1 MRPVPDNRRTPP
13 VRLVRV
19 VDGVRTGLHKLT
31 RKMVP
36 GNIALLEIANG
47 SWTTQA
53 LYVAGKLGIPDELA
67 GRPLSAAEVARR
79 VGADPDAVFRLMRAL
94 AGKGVFEQ
102 RRDDTFALTP
112 IGDALRADAPGSM
125 RALVLLIGDPAQWEH
140 WGSLLHSVKTGEPA
154 PVKLRGTTFFEYL
167 DTNPELAAVF
177 NDAMTSMSAMA
188 TDPVLAVFDF
198 SGFRRIVD
206 VGGGH
211 GSLLAAVL
219 QSAPDA
225 HGVLFDLPSV
235 VEGAPPVFDAAGVG
249 DRCTVSAGSFMDA
262 VPEGGDAYLLKTII
276 HDWDEETA
284 LLILRNVRA
293 AMGPRAKLLLLEM
306 VLPQHASSHFGTMLD
321 LEMLAIAGGKERTS
335 SEYSNLLARAG
346 FRLERVVETAG
357 PLSIVEAR
365 TA

>member
-1 MRPVPDNRRTPP
+1 
-13 VRLVRV
+13 
-19 VDGVRTGLHKLT
+19 
-31 RKMVP
+31 
-36 GNIALLEIANG
+36 
-47 SWTTQA
+47 
-53 LYVAGKLGIPDELA
+53 
-67 GRPLSAAEVARR
+67 LSAAEVASR
-79 VGADPDAVFRLMRAL
+79 VGADPGAV
-94 AGKGVFEQ
+94 
-102 RRDDTFALTP
+102 
-112 IGDALRADAPGSM
+112 
-125 RALVLLIGDPAQWEH
+125 GDPAQWEH

-154 PVKLRGTTFFEYL
+154 PIKLRGTTFFEYL

-177 NDAMTSMSAMA
+177 NDAMTSMSAMS

-235 VEGAPPVFDAAGVG
+235 VEEAPPVLDAAGVG
-249 DRCTVSAGSFMDA
+249 DRCTVSAGSFIDA

-293 AMGPRAKLLLLEM
+293 AMGPQAKLLLLEM

>member
-1 MRPVPDNRRTPP
+1 VPGNRKSPP

-19 VDGVRTGLHKLT
+19 VDGLRTGLHKLT

-53 LYVAGKLGIPDELA
+53 WYVAAKLGIPDELA
-67 GRPLSAAEVARR
+67 GGPLSAAEVASR
-79 VGADPDAVFRLMRAL
+79 VGADPDAV
-94 AGKGVFEQ
+94 
-102 RRDDTFALTP
+102 
-112 IGDALRADAPGSM
+112 
-125 RALVLLIGDPAQWEH
+125 GDPAQWEH

-154 PVKLRGTTFFEYL
+154 PIKLRGTTFFEYL

-177 NDAMTSMSAMA
+177 NDAMTSMSAMS
-188 TDPVLAVFDF
+188 TDPVVAVFDF

-235 VEGAPPVFDAAGVG
+235 VEGAPPVLDAAGVG

-293 AMGPRAKLLLLEM
+293 AMGPQAKLLLMEM
-306 VLPQHASSHFGTMLD
+306 VLPQHASSHFETMLD

>member
-1 MRPVPDNRRTPP
+1 VPDNRKAPP
-13 VRLVRV
+13 VRLVRI
-19 VDGVRTGLHKLT
+19 VDGVRTGLNKLT

-53 LYVAGKLGIPDELA
+53 LYVAAKLGIPDELA
-67 GRPLSAAEVARR
+67 GGPLNAA
-79 VGADPDAVFRLMRAL
+79 
-94 AGKGVFEQ
+94 
-102 RRDDTFALTP
+102 DTFALTP

-154 PVKLRGTTFFEYL
+154 PIRLRGTTFFEYL

-235 VEGAPPVFDAAGVG
+235 VEGAPPVLDAAGVG

-262 VPEGGDAYLLKTII
+262 VPEGGDTYLLKTSI

-293 AMGPRAKLLLLEM
+293 AMGPQAKLLLMEM
-306 VLPQHASSHFGTMLD
+306 VLPQHTSSYFGTMLD

-335 SEYSNLLARAG
+335 SEYSNLLAHAG